1 MKIAHSQDFFIDQ
14 GDTMSHLNFTRRNGA
29 MCAAIMLA
37 LAGSSAEA
45 QVTLYGILDAGAR
58 YSSGLTAA
66 NAASNGSTT
75 SVGSGINTTSRFGFR
90 GSEDLGGG
98 LRATFNLESGIL
110 VDTGA
115 QANATKLF
123 DRAATVGLQGAFGQV
138 TIGRQT
144 TLLADANSQFDPIR
158 SRFAGFNPNIAI
170 AALSQHR
177 LGIEYGAAGS
187 NAGSFRLD
195 NSIKYSGTFSG
206 ITLRAMHSF
215 GEQSGNTSSLSS
227 TGAGASFATGPVSF
241 GGSYQRFVTAN
252 NLDLKGY
259 YVGATANLAPHQLS
273 ISYAQSTA
281 ETTATAETRNKTYGI
296 GGVIN
301 LSAANAIV
309 LGVYRV
315 ERSRTGQSD
324 DGFDRIIAFWEHNLS
339 KRTTL
344 YIEADH
350 TRWRNGYQGVG
361 AKSSATGFSIGAK
374 HSF

>member
-1 MKIAHSQDFFIDQ
+1 MNTSKSIAHLSAL
-14 GDTMSHLNFTRRNGA
+14 SASLV
-29 MCAAIMLA
+29 A
-37 LAGSSAEA
+37 LAIASSAHA
-45 QVTLYGILDAGAR
+45 QVTLYGVLDGGVR

-66 NAASNGSTT
+66 NAASDASTT

-123 DRAATVGLQGAFGQV
+123 DRAATVGLQGSFGQV
-138 TIGRQT
+138 TLGRQT
-144 TLLADANSQFDPIR
+144 TVLADSNSQFDPIR

-206 ITLRAMHSF
+206 VTLRAMHSL
-215 GEQSGNTSSLSS
+215 GEQSGNTTALSS
-227 TGAGASFATGPVSF
+227 TGAGASFAAGPVAL
-241 GGSYQRFVTAN
+241 GGSYQRFVSASG
-252 NLDLKGY
+252 LDLKGY
-259 YVGATANLAPHQLS
+259 YVGATASFAPHQLS

-281 ETTATAETRNKTYGI
+281 ETTATAETRNKTYGV
-296 GGVIN
+296 GGVFAFGENN
-301 LSAANAIV
+301 LV
-309 LGVYRV
+309 LGIYRV
-315 ERSRTGQSD
+315 DRARTGQID
-324 DGFDRIIAFWEHNLS
+324 DGFDRVIAFWEHNLS
-339 KRTTL
+339 KRTAL

-350 TRWRNGYQGVG
+350 TRWRDGYQGAG
-361 AKSSATGFSIGAK
+361 AKSSATGFSLGAK